1 MLSHA
6 RSLYGAGMGFD
17 SLDLLTVVVRAT
29 TGLRWDP
36 SDSIADVLAVIDADI
51 SQAIQSCK
59 EEIASGHTRDINVA
73 RSSLRKL
80 RSALDDCRTEIEAWG
95 GEYPFER
102 GSANADCL
110 QL

>member
-1 MLSHA
+1 
-6 RSLYGAGMGFD
+6 MGFD
-17 SLDLLTVVVRAT
+17 SLEILSSIVRAT
-29 TGLRWDP
+29 SGLRWD
-36 SDSIADVLAVIDADI
+36 SDDNLADVLAVIDADI

-59 EEIASGHTRDINVA
+59 EEIASGRTRDITAA

-80 RSALDDCRTEIEAWG
+80 RAALEDSRAEVEAWG
-95 GEYPFER
+95 GEYPFMK

>member
-1 MLSHA
+1 
-6 RSLYGAGMGFD
+6 MGFD
-17 SLDLLTVVVRAT
+17 SLEVLATVVRAT
-29 TGLRWDP
+29 TDLRWDRD
-36 SDSIADVLAVIDADI
+36 DSLADVLAVIDADI

-59 EEIASGHTRDINVA
+59 EEIASGHTRDITAA

-80 RSALDDCRTEIEAWG
+80 RAALEDCRAEVDAWG
-95 GEYPFER
+95 GEYPFVR

>member
-1 MLSHA
+1 
-6 RSLYGAGMGFD
+6 MGFD
-17 SLDLLTVVVRAT
+17 SLDLLTTVVHAMT
-29 TGLRWDP
+29 DLRWDP
-36 SDSIADVLAVIDADI
+36 NDTFADVLAVIDADI

-59 EEIASGHTRDINVA
+59 EEIASGHTRDIAAA

-80 RSALDDCRTEIEAWG
+80 RAAMEDCRAEVETWG
-95 GEYPFER
+95 GEYPFVR